1 MTVSRGRAVAYDVIV
16 VFVFLLF
23 GSSAHDSA
31 GQGSGHLAALGACFF
46 VALAAG
52 WGAGRAWRTP
62 GRLWPTGVIVW
73 LVTVA
78 VGVTL
83 RGLLVP
89 DAGFAPAFLAV
100 ATGFLGVTLLGWRAL
115 AALPPRRQTTD

>member
-1 MTVSRGRAVAYDVIV
+1 MTVTWGRALAYDVVV

-23 GSSAHDSA
+23 GSRAHDSA
-31 GQGSGHLAALGACFF
+31 AEGSGHLAALGACFA
-46 VALAAG
+46 VALAVG
-52 WGAGRAWRTP
+52 WGAGRAWRAP
-62 GRLWPTGVIVW
+62 ARLWPTGVIVW

-89 DAGFAPAFLAV
+89 GAGFAPAFLAV
-100 ATGFLGVTLLGWRAL
+100 ATGFLGVTLVGWRAL
-115 AALPPRRQTTD
+115 AVPPRRRAG